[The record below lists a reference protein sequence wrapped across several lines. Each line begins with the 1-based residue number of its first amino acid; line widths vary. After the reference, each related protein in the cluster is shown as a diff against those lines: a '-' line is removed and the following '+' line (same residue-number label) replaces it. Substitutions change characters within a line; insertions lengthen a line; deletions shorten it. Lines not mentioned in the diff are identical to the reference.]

1 MLDIEAFTKAA
12 VAGVPLVLFVVGLVE
27 WVKRFG
33 VSGAALNIAAMLIGL
48 LFGAGYMIAQ
58 AVPVGF
64 GGWFAVAVYGLAL
77 GLIASGIYDAA
88 KSVLAA
94 VLNQTKP
101 TGTKPT
107 GTKPTVI
114 R

>member
-1 MLDIEAFTKAA
+1 MLDIEAFASAA
-12 VAGVPLVLFVVGLVE
+12 VSGVPLVLFVVGLVE
-27 WVKRFG
+27 WLKRFG
-33 VSGAALNIAAMLIGL
+33 VQGAALNIAAMLIGL
-48 LFGAGYMIAQ
+48 VFGGGYMIAQ
-58 AVPVGF
+58 AVPADF
-64 GGWFAVAVYGLAL
+64 AGWFGTAVYGLAL

-94 VLNQTKP
+94 VFNQSKP
-101 TGTKPT
+101 PGTKT